1 MRDPLEVQPNAVNAD
16 QQAPNELMSPDMMPS
31 GTGYVLGNDDAGF
44 WTPTSDSLIRHQ
56 FQRASGPGN
65 SRGDEF
71 NKHLLD
77 PEIMELY
84 YRSQSQ
90 EEEILLLRKQ
100 VADAFVKE
108 LQLLNEKHILERK
121 LSALRMELDEKQ
133 DDAIS
138 STVKELTKKKNCL
151 EENLRLT
158 NDLKVVEEELYIF
171 TSSLLSLLAE
181 FSIRPPMINASTIG
195 SGAKRLYHRMQWKT
209 RSGNA
214 GFNDINHLVGNQPSN
229 LPANYGHQPSSS
241 SKSQL
246 SQPFVGSKVNDFPQY
261 NYYPMDM
268 HVEATSNQSRFIRD
282 YDMPLSNNDKP
293 REFPSAVYKDVGGTS
308 APNFFEDNTGESY
321 RKLMA
326 DSQFYMP
333 PAHDNQAS
341 SVSEG
346 EASLPGIEAFQI
358 IGEAKPGNTLRAC
371 GFPTNGTTLCIF
383 QWVRH
388 LQDGTR
394 QYIEGATVP
403 EYVVTSDDVDT
414 LLAVDCTPMDDHGRQ
429 VLFVPCVIYCH
440 FPLEIYQYHRRL
452 VIVHVILYA
461 VGFHVLCSYGSTTKL
476 WLHKQD
482 FCQGELVRQFA
493 NNQNKITCDQD
504 MQQEIEGFISAGRA
518 LFNVLL
524 LMDSSEDWEPTV
536 LTLKRSSYQIK
547 VSSTEEVVVE
557 EKYSS
562 SLYIKVPCGHSAQ
575 FVLISSA
582 GANLPFCTDGTSQ
595 PYSFENDVRLR
606 DIIVLAMRYFQSKA
620 LDGKKKGKI

>member
-429 VLFVPCVIYCH
+429 
-440 FPLEIYQYHRRL
+440 
-452 VIVHVILYA
+452 
-461 VGFHVLCSYGSTTKL
+461 
-476 WLHKQD
+476 
-482 FCQGELVRQFA
+482 GELVRQFA

-606 DIIVLAMRYFQSKA
+606 DIIVLAMRYFQSKMA
-620 LDGKKKGKI
+620 QKHFW

>member
-341 SVSEG
+341 SVSEAG

-414 LLAVDCTPMDDHGRQ
+414 LLAVDCTPMDDHGR
-429 VLFVPCVIYCH
+429 
-440 FPLEIYQYHRRL
+440 
-452 VIVHVILYA
+452 
-461 VGFHVLCSYGSTTKL
+461 
-476 WLHKQD
+476 
-482 FCQGELVRQFA
+482 QGELVRQFA

>member
-1 MRDPLEVQPNAVNAD
+1 MRDPFEVQPNAVNTD
-16 QQAPNELMSPDMMPS
+16 GQAPNELTSPDMMPS
-31 GTGYVLGNDDAGF
+31 GTGYVLGNGDAGF
-44 WTPTSDSLIRHQ
+44 WTSTSDSLIRHQ
-56 FQRASGPGN
+56 FQSASGPGN

-121 LSALRMELDEKQ
+121 LSELRMELDEKQ

-151 EENLRLT
+151 EENLRLA

-195 SGAKRLYHRMQWKT
+195 SGAKRLYHHMQWKI
-209 RSGNA
+209 RSANA
-214 GFNDINHLVGNQPSN
+214 GFDDINHLGGNQPSN

-246 SQPFVGSKVNDFPQY
+246 SQPFMGSKVNDFPQY

-268 HVEATSNQSRFIRD
+268 HVEATSNRSRFIRD

-293 REFPSAVYKDVGGTS
+293 REVGGTP
-308 APNFFEDNTGESY
+308 APNFFEDNTGVSY
-321 RKLMA
+321 RKVMA

-333 PAHDNQAS
+333 PTHDNQAS

-346 EASLPGIEAFQI
+346 EAPLPGIEAFQI

-414 LLAVDCTPMDDHGRQ
+414 LLAVDCTPMDDNGR
-429 VLFVPCVIYCH
+429 
-440 FPLEIYQYHRRL
+440 
-452 VIVHVILYA
+452 
-461 VGFHVLCSYGSTTKL
+461 
-476 WLHKQD
+476 
-482 FCQGELVRQFA
+482 QGELVRQFA

-504 MQQEIEGFISAGRA
+504 MQQEIERYISAGRA
-518 LFNVLL
+518 QFNVLL
-524 LMDSSEDWEPTV
+524 LMDSSEDWEPTF

-547 VSSTEEVVVE
+547 VSHTEEVVVE
-557 EKYSS
+557 EKYSP

-582 GANLPFCTDGTSQ
+582 GANLPFCTDGTSH
-595 PYSFENDVRLR
+595 PYSLENDVRLR
-606 DIIVLAMRYFQSKA
+606 DIIVLTMRYFQSKA
-620 LDGKKKGKI
+620 LDGKKKGKM

>member
-1 MRDPLEVQPNAVNAD
+1 MRDPFEVQRNVVNAD
-16 QQAPNELMSPDMMPS
+16 RRAPNELMSPDLMPS
-31 GTGYVLGNDDAGF
+31 GTSNVLGNGDAGF
-44 WTPTSDSLIRHQ
+44 GIPTSDSLIRHQ
-56 FQRASGPGN
+56 IQRASGPGK

-84 YRSQSQ
+84 YRSRSQ

-121 LSALRMELDEKQ
+121 LSELRMELDEKQ

-151 EENLRLT
+151 EENLRLA
-158 NDLKVVEEELYIF
+158 NDLKVVEEELHIF

-181 FSIRPPMINASTIG
+181 FNIRPPMMNAFTIG
-195 SGAKRLYHRMQWKT
+195 SGAKRLYHHMHWKI
-209 RSGNA
+209 RSANA
-214 GFNDINHLVGNQPSN
+214 GFDDINHLVGNQPSN
-229 LPANYGHQPSSS
+229 LTASYGHQPSSS

-246 SQPFVGSKVNDFPQY
+246 SQPFMGSKVNDFPQY

-268 HVEATSNQSRFIRD
+268 HVEARSNQSRFIRD

-293 REFPSAVYKDVGGTS
+293 REVGGTS

-321 RKLMA
+321 RKLMT

-333 PAHDNQAS
+333 PPHDNQAS

-346 EASLPGIEAFQI
+346 EASLPGIEGFQI

-371 GFPTNGTTLCIF
+371 GYPTNGTTLCIF

-403 EYVVTSDDVDT
+403 EYVVTADDVDT
-414 LLAVDCTPMDDHGRQ
+414 LLAVDCTPMDDNGR
-429 VLFVPCVIYCH
+429 
-440 FPLEIYQYHRRL
+440 
-452 VIVHVILYA
+452 
-461 VGFHVLCSYGSTTKL
+461 
-476 WLHKQD
+476 
-482 FCQGELVRQFA
+482 QGELVRQFA

-504 MQQEIEGFISAGRA
+504 MQQEIEGYISSGKAQ
-518 LFNVLL
+518 FNVLL
-524 LMDSSEDWEPTV
+524 LMDSSEDWEPTT

-547 VSSTEEVVVE
+547 VSRTEAVVVE
-557 EKYSS
+557 EKYSPN
-562 SLYIKVPCGHSAQ
+562 LYIKVPCGHSTQ
-575 FVLISSA
+575 FVLISFD
-582 GANLPFCTDGTSQ
+582 GANLPFCTDGMSQ
-595 PYSFENDVRLR
+595 PYYFENDVRLR
-606 DIIVLAMRYFQSKA
+606 DIIVMTMRYFQSKA

>member
-16 QQAPNELMSPDMMPS
+16 QQAPTELMSPDMMPS

-341 SVSEG
+341 SVSEAG

-414 LLAVDCTPMDDHGRQ
+414 LLAVDCTPMDDHGR
-429 VLFVPCVIYCH
+429 
-440 FPLEIYQYHRRL
+440 
-452 VIVHVILYA
+452 
-461 VGFHVLCSYGSTTKL
+461 
-476 WLHKQD
+476 
-482 FCQGELVRQFA
+482 QGELVRQFA

>member
-16 QQAPNELMSPDMMPS
+16 QQAPTELMSPDMMPS

-341 SVSEG
+341 SVSEAG

-414 LLAVDCTPMDDHGRQ
+414 LLAVDCTPMDDHGR
-429 VLFVPCVIYCH
+429 
-440 FPLEIYQYHRRL
+440 
-452 VIVHVILYA
+452 
-461 VGFHVLCSYGSTTKL
+461 
-476 WLHKQD
+476 
-482 FCQGELVRQFA
+482 QGELVRQFA

-606 DIIVLAMRYFQSKA
+606 DIIVLAMRYFQSKMA
-620 LDGKKKGKI
+620 QKHFW